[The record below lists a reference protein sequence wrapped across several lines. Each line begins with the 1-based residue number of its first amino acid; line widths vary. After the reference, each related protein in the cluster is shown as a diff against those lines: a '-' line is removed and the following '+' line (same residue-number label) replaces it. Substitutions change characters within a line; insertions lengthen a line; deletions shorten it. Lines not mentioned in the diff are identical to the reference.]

1 MANKREQTPAEAL
14 LHRWAS
20 ESINGVGIPDFDADF
35 SASFPNLWIM
45 MTWREVG
52 SLEKLPGR
60 ISFSADGTGWRL
72 TYSDPTAKRSATVV
86 AETLMGALSKLDR
99 AIVSDDTVWSGRGVR
114 NASWRKR
121 KTD

>member
-1 MANKREQTPAEAL
+1 MASKREITPAEAL
-14 LHRWAS
+14 LQRWAA
-20 ESINGVGIPDFDADF
+20 ESINGVGVPDFDPDF
-35 SASFPNLWIM
+35 SNSFPNLWVL

-60 ISFSADGTGWRL
+60 ISFSADGTGWRV

-86 AETLMGALSKLDR
+86 AETLMGALRKLDE
-99 AIVSDDTVWSGRGVR
+99 AIISADTVWSGRGTR

-121 KTD
+121 KSD